1 MHIIVVIFFGLLGAF
16 YMFGGY
22 AVVRAI
28 AMDRLMDTAIERINL
43 SGEASEKGKRGRFKS
58 LFFCVMAIV
67 TFAGGAFLLFQSAL
81 ATMFFCIC
89 LVMQLLHTLVLGP
102 KYFDLDEGD
111 DLQKAGRRATVK
123 AMVIYWFITLFLL
136 FVQNMG
142 VLPSFLSP
150 WSQRETAGLFVT
162 IAFAIYAI
170 RLVQIPNFRSDSGAQ
185 QPNDQELYTDAL
197 DHGLRNGPAGLVD
210 LTDLAELRVQA
221 VEHEDGLW
229 ARSLATDIW
238 QAVQADQI
246 GLSVSLELKISQ
258 WEDIYD
264 RFWEMEQSEELNDR
278 PRCNDAEKQT
288 HFEDAVAIARL
299 VKGELAS
306 TSPDEMMVT
315 WVNEEGEALEV

>member
-123 AMVIYWFITLFLL
+123 AMVMYWFITLFLL
-136 FVQNMG
+136 FVQNVG
-142 VLPSFLSP
+142 VLPSYLSP

-170 RLVQIPNFRSDSGAQ
+170 RLVWIPNFRSDSGAQ
-185 QPNDQELYTDAL
+185 QSNDQELHTDAL
-197 DHGLRNGPAGLVD
+197 DHGLRNGLTGLE
-210 LTDLAELRVQA
+210 ELRIQA

-229 ARSLATDIW
+229 ARSLATDNW
-238 QAVQADQI
+238 QTVQPDQI
-246 GLSVSLELKISQ
+246 GLSVSLELKISN
-258 WEDIYD
+258 WEDRYD
-264 RFWEMEQSEELNDR
+264 RFWDMEQPVELNDQ
-278 PRCNDAEKQT
+278 PRWNDAEKQT
-288 HFEDAVAIARL
+288 HFEDAVAIAKL